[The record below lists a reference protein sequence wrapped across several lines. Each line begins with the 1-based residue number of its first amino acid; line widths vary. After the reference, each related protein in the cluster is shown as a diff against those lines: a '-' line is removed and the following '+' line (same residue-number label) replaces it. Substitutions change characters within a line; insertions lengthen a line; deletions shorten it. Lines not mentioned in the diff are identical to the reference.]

1 MNENTRNFI
10 EKHQNDDVHALSLL
24 SEKYPDVDMQLAIR
38 QITGKQKT
46 KHKIPTFYECENLLY
61 PVKLS
66 LEQSSSEITAKH
78 KAEQIDGKM
87 LIDLTGGFGV
97 DSFFFSFKFEKV
109 IYVERQKELCE
120 LAVHNFKALNRNNIE
135 VINDSAEKILEETDK
150 VDWIFL
156 DPARRTETGKKAVLL
171 SDCEPNVAELAEE
184 LLSKSDNV
192 MIKLSP
198 MIDIVSLTKELPNIS
213 EIQVVSVEN
222 ECKEVVVILRNQAE
236 NKIQIKTTNYPNIKS
251 VENFDFYLNDEPNS
265 KVSYSNQP
273 QTYLYEP
280 NASIMKSGA
289 FKSISEQFNIDK
301 LHINSHLYTSEQLL
315 TNFPGRIFKVEK
327 TYDFCKSS
335 LKEFHAEIQKA
346 NLSIRNFPMTV
357 NDLRRKL
364 KLAEGGDIF
373 VFATTLNDGKKVLIS
388 CRKIHK

>member
-24 SEKYPDVDMQLAIR
+24 SEKYPDVDMPLAIR

-46 KHKIPTFYECENLLY
+46 KHKIPTYFECDNLLY

-66 LEQSSSEITAKH
+66 LEQSSSEITAIH
-78 KAEQIDGKM
+78 KSARIEGKT
-87 LIDLTGGFGV
+87 LIDMTGGFGV
-97 DSFFFSFKFEKV
+97 DSFFFSSKFDKV

-120 LAVHNFKALNRNNIE
+120 LARHNFDVLNRKNIK

-156 DPARRTETGKKAVLL
+156 DPARRTETGKKKSVLL

-184 LLSKSDNV
+184 LLAKSDNV

-213 EIQVVSVEN
+213 EVQVVSVEN
-222 ECKEVVVILRNQAE
+222 ECKEVIVILRNQTE
-236 NKIQIKTTNYPNIKS
+236 SKIQIKTTNYPNTKS
-251 VENFDFYLNDEPNS
+251 VENFDFFLNDELNS
-265 KVSYSNQP
+265 KVSFTNYP

-289 FKSISEQFNIDK
+289 FKSISEYFKIDK

-315 TNFPGRIFKVEK
+315 TNFPGRVFKVEK
-327 TYDFCKSS
+327 TYDFSKSS
-335 LKEFHAEIQKA
+335 LKEFHSEIQKA

-357 NDLRRKL
+357 NDLRKKL

-388 CRKIHK
+388 CRKI